1 MNTDFPEYLFPAVNN
16 YYVYN
21 NNIEFGKK
29 IAKDKTI
36 IFCGIVR
43 NADQYIE
50 RNILRI
56 LRTAKEFKD
65 FAVFIYENDSTDNT
79 KTILLKYHRDPF
91 IIVCEDGIKNDYLE
105 AFKAG
110 KDTTSELRCNIL
122 SQCRNKYLEYINNT
136 NYDYTCIVDLDLKG
150 GWSYDGFFDSI
161 AIINQKQDV
170 ACVSAYGILSEYNN
184 MAPLE
189 QKIPSEYMMYDS
201 LAFRPFNYDKQ
212 LSYMI
217 QSQFNFFKTHRGD
230 EPLLVY
236 SNFNGLAIYK
246 TSYLKNK
253 KYSIRINPNNPV
265 DCDHV
270 IMHEQIRKSGGKILL
285 NPNLIVSYSHHRF
298 SQL

>member
-1 MNTDFPEYLFPAVNN
+1 MNTDFPEYLFPAINN
-16 YYVYN
+16 YYIYTK
-21 NNIEFGKK
+21 NIALGKTL
-29 IAKDKTI
+29 AKDKTI

-79 KTILLKYHRDPF
+79 KTILLKYNRHPF
-91 IIVCEDGIKNDYLE
+91 IIVCEDGIQNDYLE

-110 KDTTSELRCNIL
+110 KDTTNELRCNIL
-122 SQCRNKYLEYINNT
+122 SQCRNKYLEYINST
-136 NYDYTCIVDLDLKG
+136 NYDYACIVDLDLKG

-161 AIINQKQDV
+161 AIINEKQDT
-170 ACVSAYGILSEYNN
+170 ACVSSYGILSEYTNTK
-184 MAPLE
+184 PLE
-189 QKIPSEYMMYDS
+189 EKDGHNYLMYDS
-201 LAFRPFNYDKQ
+201 LAFRPYNYEKP
-212 LSYMI
+212 LSYMV
-217 QSQFNFFKTHRGD
+217 QSQFNFMHTQRGNG
-230 EPLLVY
+230 PLLVN

-246 TSYLKNK
+246 TPYLKNK
-253 KYSIRINPNNPV
+253 KYSIRKNPNNPV

-270 IMHEQIRKSGGKILL
+270 MMHEQIRHSGGKILL
-285 NPNLIVSYSHHRF
+285 NPNLIVSYSHHRY